1 MHKAFHSVVGAVKT
15 RQRVTNNQNVCVL
28 HKDFESLF
36 NAVLAST
43 AVMGGLLELISQL
56 ALAGGLSWASGLRL
70 YLTVFAVGLFA
81 KFGYIDLPTTLNIL
95 SNPVVIGVSGILAT
109 VEFLADKIPFVDSA
123 WDSIQTFIRIPAG
136 ALLAMG
142 AMNSSDPMIA
152 TIAALLGGSL
162 AGATH
167 ATKAGSR
174 ALINTSPEPV
184 SNVAASLGEESLLL
198 TGGWLMFAH
207 PAVFI
212 GLLCGFVLLLF
223 WLLPKLW
230 RGIKS
235 VLGNI
240 GKMNNPV

>member
-1 MHKAFHSVVGAVKT
+1 M
-15 RQRVTNNQNVCVL
+15 
-28 HKDFESLF
+28 D
-36 NAVLAST
+36 
-43 AVMGGLLELISQL
+43 LISNL

-70 YLTVFAVGLFA
+70 YMTVFAVGLLA
-81 KFGYIDLPTTLNIL
+81 KLDYIDLPTTFDIL
-95 SNPVVIGVSGILAT
+95 SNPVVIAVSGILA
-109 VEFLADKIPFVDSA
+109 VIEFLADKIPYVDSA

-142 AMNSSDPMIA
+142 AINSSDPMIA
-152 TIAALLGGSL
+152 TIAALLGGSF

-184 SNVAASLGEESLLL
+184 SNIAASLGEESLLL
-198 TGGWLMFAH
+198 TGGWLVFAH

-235 VLGNI
+235 VLGSI
-240 GKMNNPV
+240 GKVNKLQ

>member
-1 MHKAFHSVVGAVKT
+1 MEMI
-15 RQRVTNNQNVCVL
+15 Q
-28 HKDFESLF
+28 
-36 NAVLAST
+36 
-43 AVMGGLLELISQL
+43 QL

-70 YLTVFAVGLFA
+70 YLTVFAVGLLS
-81 KFGYIDLPTTLNIL
+81 KFGYIHLPTALNIL
-95 SNPVVIGVSGILAT
+95 SNPVVLSVAGVLCVI
-109 VEFLADKIPFVDSA
+109 EFLADKIPYVDSA
-123 WDSIQTFIRIPAG
+123 WDGIQTFIRIPAG

-142 AMNSSDPMIA
+142 AINSSDPMIA
-152 TIAALLGGSL
+152 TITALLGGSL

-184 SNVAASLGEESLLL
+184 SNIAASLSEESLLI
-198 TGGWLMFAH
+198 TGGWLVFAH

-212 GLLCGFVLLLF
+212 GLLCSFIVLLF

-235 VLGNI
+235 VLGSI
-240 GKMNNPV
+240 GKVNKAQS

>member
-1 MHKAFHSVVGAVKT
+1 M
-15 RQRVTNNQNVCVL
+15 
-28 HKDFESLF
+28 E
-36 NAVLAST
+36 
-43 AVMGGLLELISQL
+43 MISQL

-70 YLTVFAVGLFA
+70 YLTVFAVGMLA
-81 KFGYIDLPTTLNIL
+81 KFNVVDLPSALAIL
-95 SNPVVIGVSGILAT
+95 SNPWVLGVSGALSVI
-109 VEFLADKIPFVDSA
+109 EFLADKIPYVDSA

-142 AMNSSDPMIA
+142 AINTSDPMIA
-152 TIAALLGGSL
+152 TVTALLGGTL

-184 SNVAASLGEESLLL
+184 SNVAASLTEESMLI

-207 PAVFI
+207 PGVFI
-212 GLLCGFVLLLF
+212 GILVGFILLML

-235 VLGNI
+235 VLGSL
-240 GKMNNPV
+240 GKVNKPQ

>member
-1 MHKAFHSVVGAVKT
+1 M
-15 RQRVTNNQNVCVL
+15 
-28 HKDFESLF
+28 
-36 NAVLAST
+36 
-43 AVMGGLLELISQL
+43 ISQL

-70 YLTVFAVGLFA
+70 YLTVFIVGILA
-81 KFGYIDLPTTLNIL
+81 KFGYIPLPDSLDIL
-95 SNPVVIGVSGILAT
+95 SNTAVLSVAGALAV
-109 VEFLADKIPFVDSA
+109 VEFLADKIPYVDSA

-142 AMNSSDPMIA
+142 AINSADPIVA
-152 TIAALLGGSL
+152 TVTALLGGSL

-184 SNVAASLGEESLLL
+184 SNVAASLGEESMLL
-198 TGGWLMFAH
+198 TGGWLALMH

-212 GLLCGFVLLLF
+212 GLLCGFILLLF

-235 VLGNI
+235 VLGNL
-240 GKMNNPV
+240 GKINKPA

>member
-1 MHKAFHSVVGAVKT
+1 MDA
-15 RQRVTNNQNVCVL
+15 
-28 HKDFESLF
+28 
-36 NAVLAST
+36 
-43 AVMGGLLELISQL
+43 ISSL
-56 ALAGGLSWASGLRL
+56 ALASGLSWASGLRL
-70 YLTVFAVGLFA
+70 YLTVFVVGMLA
-81 KFGYIDLPTTLNIL
+81 KFGVIHLPATLDIL
-95 SNPVVIGVSGILAT
+95 SNPIVLGLAGT
-109 VEFLADKIPFVDSA
+109 LCLVEFLADKIPYVDSA

-142 AMNSSDPMIA
+142 AINSADPMIA

-162 AGATH
+162 TGMTH

-184 SNVAASLGEESLLL
+184 SNIAASFSEEGALI
-198 TGGWLMFAH
+198 TGGWLVFAH

-212 GLLCGFVLLLF
+212 GLLCGFILMMI

-240 GKMNNPV
+240 GKVTRA

>member
-1 MHKAFHSVVGAVKT
+1 MEMI
-15 RQRVTNNQNVCVL
+15 QN
-28 HKDFESLF
+28 
-36 NAVLAST
+36 
-43 AVMGGLLELISQL
+43 L

-70 YLTVFAVGLFA
+70 YLTVFIVGMLA
-81 KFGYIDLPTTLNIL
+81 KFHYIHLPVALDIL
-95 SNPVVIGVSGILAT
+95 SNPVVIGVAGILMV
-109 VEFLADKIPFVDSA
+109 VEFLADKIPYIDSA

-142 AMNSSDPMIA
+142 AINSADPMIA
-152 TIAALLGGSL
+152 TVTALLGGSL
-162 AGATH
+162 TGMTH

-184 SNVAASLGEESLLL
+184 SNIAASFSEEGALI
-198 TGGWLMFAH
+198 TGGWLVFAH

-212 GLLCGFVLLLF
+212 GLLCGFIVLMF

-240 GKMNNPV
+240 GKVTRV

>member
-1 MHKAFHSVVGAVKT
+1 M
-15 RQRVTNNQNVCVL
+15 
-28 HKDFESLF
+28 D
-36 NAVLAST
+36 
-43 AVMGGLLELISQL
+43 MISNL

-70 YLTVFAVGLFA
+70 YLTVFLVGALA
-81 KFGYIDLPTTLNIL
+81 RYNVIDLPSSLDIL
-95 SNPVVIGVSGILAT
+95 SNPIVLIVAGVLCVI
-109 VEFLADKIPFVDSA
+109 EFLADKIPYVDSA

-142 AMNSSDPMIA
+142 AINTSDPMIA
-152 TIAALLGGSL
+152 TFTALLGGSL

-184 SNVAASLGEESLLL
+184 SNIAASLGEESLLL
-198 TGGWLMFAH
+198 TGGWLALMH

-212 GLLCGFVLLLF
+212 GLLLGFIVFMF

-230 RGIKS
+230 RGIKL
-235 VLGNI
+235 VLGNV
-240 GKMNNPV
+240 GKVTRA

>member
-1 MHKAFHSVVGAVKT
+1 M
-15 RQRVTNNQNVCVL
+15 
-28 HKDFESLF
+28 DF
-36 NAVLAST
+36 
-43 AVMGGLLELISQL
+43 ISNL

-70 YLTVFAVGLFA
+70 YLTVFAVGLLA
-81 KFGYIDLPTTLNIL
+81 KFGYIPLPDSLNIL
-95 SNPVVIGVSGILAT
+95 TNTIVLSVAGALALI
-109 VEFLADKIPFVDSA
+109 EFLADKIPYIDSA

-136 ALLAMG
+136 ALLAMD
-142 AMNSSDPMIA
+142 AINSS
-152 TIAALLGGSL
+152 GSL

-184 SNVAASLGEESLLL
+184 SNVAASLGEESMLL
-198 TGGWLMFAH
+198 TGGWLALMH

-212 GLLCGFVLLLF
+212 GLLCGFIVLMF

-235 VLGNI
+235 VLGSI
-240 GKMNNPV
+240 GKVNKPQ

>member
-1 MHKAFHSVVGAVKT
+1 MDA
-15 RQRVTNNQNVCVL
+15 
-28 HKDFESLF
+28 
-36 NAVLAST
+36 
-43 AVMGGLLELISQL
+43 ISSL

-70 YLTVFAVGLFA
+70 YLTVFVVGLLA
-81 KFGYIDLPTTLNIL
+81 KFSYIDLPAALNIL
-95 SNPVVIGVSGILAT
+95 SNPVVIGVSGTLAT
-109 VEFLADKIPFVDSA
+109 VEFLADKIPYVDSA

-142 AMNSSDPMIA
+142 AINTSDPMIA
-152 TIAALLGGSL
+152 TLAALLGGSL
-162 AGATH
+162 TSMTH

-184 SNVAASLGEESLLL
+184 SNIAASFGEEGLLL
-198 TGGWLMFAH
+198 GGGWLALMH

-212 GLLCGFVLLLF
+212 GVVCGFILVMI

-240 GKMNNPV
+240 GKVTRV

>member
-1 MHKAFHSVVGAVKT
+1 MEMI
-15 RQRVTNNQNVCVL
+15 Q
-28 HKDFESLF
+28 
-36 NAVLAST
+36 
-43 AVMGGLLELISQL
+43 QL

-70 YLTVFAVGLFA
+70 YLTVFAVGLLS
-81 KFGYIDLPTTLNIL
+81 KFGYIHLPTALNIL
-95 SNPVVIGVSGILAT
+95 SNPVVLSVAGVLCVI
-109 VEFLADKIPFVDSA
+109 EFLADKIPYVDSA
-123 WDSIQTFIRIPAG
+123 WDGIQTFVRIPAG

-142 AMNSSDPMIA
+142 AINSSDPMIA
-152 TIAALLGGSL
+152 TITALLGGSL

-184 SNVAASLGEESLLL
+184 SNIAASLSEESLLI
-198 TGGWLMFAH
+198 TGGWLVFAH

-212 GLLCGFVLLLF
+212 GLLCSFIVLLF

-235 VLGNI
+235 VLGGI
-240 GKMNNPV
+240 GTVNKAQS

>member
-1 MHKAFHSVVGAVKT
+1 MTVVIIETSTITKPAILNKNLAIINVMEMI
-15 RQRVTNNQNVCVL
+15 QN
-28 HKDFESLF
+28 
-36 NAVLAST
+36 
-43 AVMGGLLELISQL
+43 L

-70 YLTVFAVGLFA
+70 YLTVFAVGLLA
-81 KFGYIDLPTTLNIL
+81 KFGYIDLPTTLDIL
-95 SNPVVIGVSGILAT
+95 SNPVVIGVSGILA
-109 VEFLADKIPFVDSA
+109 VIEFLADKIPYVDSA

-142 AMNSSDPMIA
+142 AINASDPAIA
-152 TIAALLGGSL
+152 IVAALLGGSL

-184 SNVAASLGEESLLL
+184 SNIAASLTEESLLV
-198 TGGWLMFAH
+198 TGGWLVFAH

-212 GLLCGFVLLLF
+212 GLLGAFIVMMF

-235 VLGNI
+235 VLGNV
-240 GKMNNPV
+240 GKISKV

>member
-1 MHKAFHSVVGAVKT
+1 M
-15 RQRVTNNQNVCVL
+15 
-28 HKDFESLF
+28 
-36 NAVLAST
+36 
-43 AVMGGLLELISQL
+43 ELISNL

-70 YLTVFAVGLFA
+70 YITVFAVGMMN
-81 KFGYIDLPTTLNIL
+81 KFGYIQLPATLDIL
-95 SNPVVIGVSGILAT
+95 SNPIVIAVAGLLAMI
-109 VEFLADKIPFVDSA
+109 EFLADKIPYVDTM

-142 AMNSSDPMIA
+142 AINTSDPVIA

-184 SNVAASLGEESLLL
+184 SNIAASFGEESALI

-212 GLLCGFVLLLF
+212 GILCGFIVLLF
-223 WLLPKLW
+223 WLLPKVW
-230 RGIKS
+230 RGVKM
-235 VLGNI
+235 VLVKLKI
-240 GKMNNPV
+240 

>member
-1 MHKAFHSVVGAVKT
+1 M
-15 RQRVTNNQNVCVL
+15 
-28 HKDFESLF
+28 
-36 NAVLAST
+36 
-43 AVMGGLLELISQL
+43 ELISNP

-70 YLTVFAVGLFA
+70 YITVFALGMMN
-81 KFGYIDLPTTLNIL
+81 KFGYIQLPATLDIL
-95 SNPVVIGVSGILAT
+95 SNPIVIAVAGLLA
-109 VEFLADKIPFVDSA
+109 VIEFLADKIPYVDTM

-142 AMNSSDPMIA
+142 AINTSDPVIA

-184 SNVAASLGEESLLL
+184 SNIAASFGEESALI

-212 GLLCGFVLLLF
+212 GILCGFIVLLF
-223 WLLPKLW
+223 WLLPKVW
-230 RGIKS
+230 RGVKM
-235 VLGNI
+235 VLVKLKI
-240 GKMNNPV
+240 

>member
-1 MHKAFHSVVGAVKT
+1 M
-15 RQRVTNNQNVCVL
+15 
-28 HKDFESLF
+28 
-36 NAVLAST
+36 
-43 AVMGGLLELISQL
+43 ELISNL

-70 YLTVFAVGLFA
+70 YITVFAVGMMN
-81 KFGYIDLPTTLNIL
+81 KFGYIDLPATLDIL
-95 SNPVVIGVSGILAT
+95 SNPIVIAVTGMLA
-109 VEFLADKIPFVDSA
+109 VIEFLADKIPYVDTA

-142 AMNSSDPMIA
+142 AINTSDPIIA

-184 SNVAASLGEESLLL
+184 SNIAASFTEESALI
-198 TGGWLMFAH
+198 TGGWLAFAH

-212 GLLCGFVLLLF
+212 GVLCGFILLLF
-223 WLLPKLW
+223 WLLPKVW
-230 RGIKS
+230 RGVKM
-235 VLGNI
+235 VLSKLKI
-240 GKMNNPV
+240 